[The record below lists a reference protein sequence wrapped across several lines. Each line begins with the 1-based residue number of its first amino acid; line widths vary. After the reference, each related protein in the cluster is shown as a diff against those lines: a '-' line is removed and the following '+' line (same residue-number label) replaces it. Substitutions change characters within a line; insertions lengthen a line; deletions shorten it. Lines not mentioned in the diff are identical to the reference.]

1 MRRDQADRI
10 VVDHRLL
17 LTTDPNLSISRAGYK
32 RAFVAKRPPRGIQ
45 GPCRCPSPPL
55 QAPRAITFLLTFR
68 RIPMRPSRRAPDELR
83 AVSLE
88 RGVVKYA
95 EGSCMVKF
103 GDTHVLVTATLE
115 ERLPP
120 WLKGQGRGWVTAE
133 YGMLPRATLE
143 RTRREASAG
152 KQNGRTVEIQR
163 LIGRSLRATVD
174 LEALGERQITV
185 DCDVLQADG
194 GTRTASITG
203 AWVALADCIGWMKAR
218 NMLKTNVLRD
228 NVAAISCGIYNGT
241 PVLDLDYAE
250 DSEADSDANFV
261 MTGDGRIIE
270 VQGTAEKTP
279 FSQEEFLALM
289 ALARKGVARLVDLQK
304 MAVT

>member
-1 MRRDQADRI
+1 MKEDR
-10 VVDHRLL
+10 
-17 LTTDPNLSISRAGYK
+17 
-32 RAFVAKRPPRGIQ
+32 
-45 GPCRCPSPPL
+45 
-55 QAPRAITFLLTFR
+55 
-68 RIPMRPSRRAPDELR
+68 MRPSRRQPDELR

-95 EGSCMVKF
+95 EGSCFVKF
-103 GDTHVLVTATLE
+103 GNTHVLVTATLE
-115 ERLPP
+115 DRLPP

-163 LIGRSLRATVD
+163 LIGRSLRTIVD
-174 LEALGERQITV
+174 LVALGERQITI
-185 DCDVLQADG
+185 DCDVIQADG

-203 AWVALADCIGWMKAR
+203 AWVALHDCIAWMKTR
-218 NMLKTNVLRD
+218 DMLKAHPLKD
-228 NVAAISCGIYNGT
+228 HVAAISCGIFNGT

-250 DSEADSDANFV
+250 DSSAETDANFV
-261 MTGDGRIIE
+261 MTGTGNIIE

-279 FSQEEFLALM
+279 FSEEQLLNLL
-289 ALARKGVARLVDLQK
+289 ALARKGVTKL
-304 MAVT
+304 